1 MIHTGLISTLQKW
14 GHLTSSLM
22 NNCRNYFIL
31 YFYNFKTND
40 QGVAMILFLPKL
52 FDELRCVQLN
62 QIALSYSAKQ
72 ALNFEGNDPH
82 YGNSFGLARI
92 PEYEKV
98 LLALTPL
105 IKQKTG
111 WDNIVPENSYTRIYF
126 NGSDLKKHKDR
137 PGLDITLSVCTFSD
151 INKPWPLC
159 VEDES
164 GKVHAIEINP
174 GDGALILGTKYT
186 HWRDQLMIDESQ
198 KVIQSFYHWKFA

>member
-1 MIHTGLISTLQKW
+1 
-14 GHLTSSLM
+14 
-22 NNCRNYFIL
+22 
-31 YFYNFKTND
+31 
-40 QGVAMILFLPKL
+40 MILFLPKL
-52 FDELRCVQLN
+52 FDELRCMQLN

-151 INKPWPLC
+151 INTPWPLC
-159 VEDES
+159 VEDENGNRVEKSKS
-164 GKVHAIEINP
+164 GENFRTVQYEKIVPLLIEAVKELKAEV
-174 GDGALILGTKYT
+174 DRLKEKLG
-186 HWRDQLMIDESQ
+186 
-198 KVIQSFYHWKFA
+198 